1 MGKTLSKRTP
11 LEIMSTEE
19 KPRSILKRGGRNS
32 APKDFQFDE
41 QNVLET
47 FHPADKDY
55 G

>member
-1 MGKTLSKRTP
+1 MGKTLSKRRS
-11 LEIMSTEE
+11 LEMSTEE
-19 KPRSILKRGGRNS
+19 KPRSILKRGGRKS